1 MTVYPITKLYEN
13 EENFSKREGE
23 GTRVIQGIK
32 QTQNIN
38 NQKASQQKK
47 KQTAKKGGF
56 QECLDQLTGDGAKG
70 SPKK

>member
-1 MTVYPITKLYEN
+1 M
-13 EENFSKREGE
+13 
-23 GTRVIQGIK
+23 IQGIK
-32 QTQNIN
+32 QTQKIN